1 MKYRRFLTHLL
12 EKCLLNTFYNTF
24 IIKLI
29 NLIVSVVNPV
39 PSGLERP
46 KTLLPSFRD
55 TPPSPAMVAPHSGPV
70 AGAGTRETV

>member
-1 MKYRRFLTHLL
+1 MWKKGFWHICF
-12 EKCLLNTFYNTF
+12 KNVFLNTFYNTF

-29 NLIVSVVNPV
+29 DLIVSVVNPV

>member
-1 MKYRRFLTHLL
+1 LFLHD
-12 EKCLLNTFYNTF
+12 NFF
-24 IIKLI
+24 
-29 NLIVSVVNPV
+29 VSVVNPV

-55 TPPSPAMVAPHSGPV
+55 SPPSPATVAPHSGGA